1 MTAHRY
7 AGGLKKFDL
16 WSGPQRHRHF
26 GSDVKPK
33 LKIPMGTAVFAQN
46 FPGWSD
52 KTEYEGI
59 LYVLTPLDVSRD
71 SIYRTVQKSFRHFS
85 TDSKLT

>member
-1 MTAHRY
+1 MTHENY
-7 AGGLKKFDL
+7 TKC
-16 WSGPQRHRHF
+16 
-26 GSDVKPK
+26 SDVKPK

-52 KTEYEGI
+52 KSEYEGI
-59 LYVLTPLDVSRD
+59 FYVLTPLDVSRD

>member
-1 MTAHRY
+1 
-7 AGGLKKFDL
+7 
-16 WSGPQRHRHF
+16 
-26 GSDVKPK
+26 
-33 LKIPMGTAVFAQN
+33 MGTAVFAQN

-52 KTEYEGI
+52 KSEYEGI

>member
-1 MTAHRY
+1 MLIWGIIVLQSH
-7 AGGLKKFDL
+7 LM
-16 WSGPQRHRHF
+16 SII
-26 GSDVKPK
+26 SDVKPK

-52 KTEYEGI
+52 KSEYEGI

>member
-1 MTAHRY
+1 MLASASASTY
-7 AGGLKKFDL
+7 KMLGQMLKSWNL
-16 WSGPQRHRHF
+16 S
-26 GSDVKPK
+26 SDVKPK

-52 KTEYEGI
+52 KSEYEGI